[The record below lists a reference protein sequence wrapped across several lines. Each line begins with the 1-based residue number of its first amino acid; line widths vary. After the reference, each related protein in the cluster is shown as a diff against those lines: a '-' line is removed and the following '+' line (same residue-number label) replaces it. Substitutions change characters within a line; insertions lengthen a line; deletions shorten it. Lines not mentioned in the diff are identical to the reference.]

1 VLPLSENAL
10 DELVAR
16 ERDRGAP
23 PLTDWSS
30 LSATLRAEGLIKTPA
45 ITSRFTSSNRWMQI
59 AAGLAIAVGGAAIGR
74 ATAGAPVIPA
84 STVQTAS
91 NSIAP
96 PGDQQ
101 SFNTPVSASQSDPV
115 TGAEQ
120 GASNVSTSAS
130 FKSPDE
136 AWEVLNRSGAEYQ
149 RASAYLSSTGNTQP
163 MPTEPSQYRT
173 RLAALDNVMQ
183 EMRGALKD
191 APHDP
196 VINQYYRATVGV
208 REATLRQLGTTLP
221 AGAKL
226 NRF

>member
-1 VLPLSENAL
+1 
-10 DELVAR
+10 
-16 ERDRGAP
+16 
-23 PLTDWSS
+23 
-30 LSATLRAEGLIKTPA
+30 
-45 ITSRFTSSNRWMQI
+45 
-59 AAGLAIAVGGAAIGR
+59 
-74 ATAGAPVIPA
+74 VIPA

-91 NSIAP
+91 NNDASGQPSI
-96 PGDQQ
+96 Q
-101 SFNTPVSASQSDPV
+101 SPVSYTQPDPV
-115 TGAEQ
+115 AGAEQ
-120 GASNVSTSAS
+120 GASNVSANAQ

-136 AWEVLNRSGAEYQ
+136 AWDVLNRSGAEYQ

-183 EMRGALKD
+183 EMRGALKE
-191 APHDP
+191 APQDP